1 MAQTAYVPVA
11 VPTRSPISHPGRT
24 QAILG
29 IISAVIAVLFVPPVF
44 GIAGIVLGVIARN
57 KGDKTLGLVAIML
70 SAVLM
75 VIGMILRVV
84 VNVVLGEGGSFI
96 IGPLFSAF

>member
-1 MAQTAYVPVA
+1 MAQTVYVPVA
-11 VPTRSPISHPGRT
+11 VPTQTPVSHPGRT

-29 IISAVIAVLFVPPVF
+29 IISAVIAVLFVPPAF
-44 GIAGIVLGVIARN
+44 GIAGIVLGVMARN
-57 KGDKTLGLVAIML
+57 KGDKILGLVAILL

-75 VIGMILRVV
+75 VIGMILGIV
-84 VNVVLGEGGSFI
+84 VNVVLGEGGGFI